1 MHGVSPRAGDV
12 VPFASTGAR
21 RAEKDG
27 DPVIN
32 ALDRHVAGIFTAVP
46 RGWEAT
52 CPEWEE

>member
-1 MHGVSPRAGDV
+1 MHGTSRRAGDAV
-12 VPFASTGAR
+12 RLVSMGAR
-21 RAEKDG
+21 RSEKDG

-32 ALDRHVAGIFTAVP
+32 ALDRHTAGIFTAVL